1 MTIYF
6 YGQNNP
12 YGYFSNHYRCE
23 FEISAKILRIE
34 GIDHSIQVYSSEQ
47 AMMWLKALIMKDY
60 KMAKIIENIVD
71 PREAKKAGRKINNF
85 DEELWDSWKEFI
97 MCEILKQK
105 FSRLDLQKLLLDTKN
120 EILAEAAPND
130 IIWGIGINVIQGQ
143 NNFPWKGRN
152 LLGKCLMHVRS
163 EINEKLKKEKESPS
177 NKRQRC

>member
-23 FEISAKILRIE
+23 FEISSNIIGLKN
-34 GIDHSIQVYSSEQ
+34 SIQVYSSEQ
-47 AMMWLKALIMKDY
+47 AMMWLKALIMKDFN
-60 KMAKIIENIVD
+60 MARIIENTVD

-85 DEELWDSWKEFI
+85 NEDLWIEWREII

-105 FSRLDLQKLLLDTKN
+105 FSRPDLQKLLLDTKN
-120 EILAEAAPND
+120 EIIAEAAPND
-130 IIWGIGINVIQGQ
+130 NIWGIGINVIQGE

-152 LLGKCLMHVRS
+152 LLGKCLMYVRS
-163 EINEKLKKEKESPS
+163 EINENLKEKKYF
-177 NKRQRC
+177 NKKQRC